1 MLNTVRDKIKRAF
14 YFTHAESNGLIAIV
28 LLIVLLVLLPK
39 ALKFYFS
46 TCPKPVDRTQDRA
59 LLEETFQ
66 LLHQRKQIKKLNIN
80 FISAKELAKNT
91 GIERKMANRLVTYRN
106 KLGGFV
112 SVKQYSEVYD
122 MSPALQE
129 RLVKRTCI
137 ATPPKQLSLNHAT
150 FKDLVTHPYIS
161 INQAKAIIAYR
172 KKEGK
177 FTAISAIEQLPGY
190 QPGWGKKISP
200 YLSLD

>member
-1 MLNTVRDKIKRAF
+1 MLNTVRDKIKCAF
-14 YFTHAESNGLIAIV
+14 YFTHAESSGLIAIV

-39 ALKFYFS
+39 AVRFYFS
-46 TCPKPVDRTQDRA
+46 AFRKPIDRTQDQA

-66 LLHQRKQIKKLNIN
+66 LLQQRTQIKKLNIN
-80 FISAKELAKNT
+80 SISAKELAKNT
-91 GIERKMANRLVTYRN
+91 GIDHKMANRVVSYRN

-112 SVKQYSEVYD
+112 SVKQYSEIYD
-122 MSPALQE
+122 MSAGLQE

-150 FKDLVTHPYIS
+150 YKELAAHPYIS
-161 INQAKAIIAYR
+161 INQSKAILSYR

-177 FTAISAIEQLPGY
+177 FTTVSAIEQLPGY
-190 QPGWGKKISP
+190 QPGWGKRISP